1 MGQEPR
7 DPAGGIRKTALT
19 AGLPP
24 CDGGTWPIPGQ
35 VVFAATLFAGPFP
48 QTQSDAMNKN
58 DLIEHIAQEYELTK
72 TFARDLVDNVFQ
84 TITDSVQKGEEVSL
98 FGFGKFKLVERKARK
113 GRNPQTGEAIK
124 IAASK
129 NVKFEQARAM
139 KALVNTKRRG
149 RK

>member
-1 MGQEPR
+1 
-7 DPAGGIRKTALT
+7 
-19 AGLPP
+19 
-24 CDGGTWPIPGQ
+24 
-35 VVFAATLFAGPFP
+35 
-48 QTQSDAMNKN
+48 MNKN

-84 TITDSVQKGEEVSL
+84 TITDTVQKGEEVSL

-129 NVKFEQARAM
+129 NLKFESA
-139 KALVNTKRRG
+139 KSLKDTLNTKRRS
-149 RK
+149 RKK

>member
-1 MGQEPR
+1 
-7 DPAGGIRKTALT
+7 
-19 AGLPP
+19 
-24 CDGGTWPIPGQ
+24 
-35 VVFAATLFAGPFP
+35 
-48 QTQSDAMNKN
+48 MNKN

-129 NVKFEQARAM
+129 SVKFEQARAM